1 MARDMGPI
9 IKRCRYLGIEPSVL
23 GSSKK
28 LGNRK
33 RNMRKL
39 SEYGVQLK
47 EKQKVKFIYGVL
59 EKQFRNYYKKA
70 DKMNGI
76 TGENLLQL
84 LETRLDN
91 VVFRLGYGRTRKEA
105 RQVVR
110 HNLVT
115 VNGKKANIPSIQ
127 VKVGD
132 VIEIKETKKDL
143 ERFKQVLEVT
153 STRIVPEWL
162 SADHDNL
169 KGSVVTLPKREQLDL
184 PVNECLNLKNR
195 VSKLQNRMR
204 LTVALQQSLQK
215 DAMVLLLVIHLEEFY
230 FLHYLVLL

>member
-9 IKRCRYLGIEPSVL
+9 LKRCRYLGIEPSVL

-28 LGNRK
+28 ASRRK

-70 DKMNGI
+70 EKMHGI
-76 TGENLLQL
+76 AGENLLML
-84 LETRLDN
+84 LEMRLDN
-91 VVFRLGYGRTRKEA
+91 VVYRLGYGRTRKEA
-105 RQVVR
+105 RQIVR

-115 VNGKKANIPSIQ
+115 INGSKANIPSQQ

-132 VIEIKETKKDL
+132 VIEIKESKKDL
-143 ERFKQVLEVT
+143 QRFKDVLDVT
-153 STRIVPEWL
+153 ASRIVPEWL
-162 SADHDNL
+162 SADHDSL
-169 KGSVVTLPKREQLDL
+169 KGSVNAIPKREQLDL
-184 PVNECLNLKNR
+184 PVNETLIVELY
-195 VSKLQNRMR
+195 SK
-204 LTVALQQSLQK
+204 
-215 DAMVLLLVIHLEEFY
+215 
-230 FLHYLVLL
+230 

>member
-33 RNMRKL
+33 RNLRKL

-184 PVNECLNLKNR
+184 PVNETLIVELY
-195 VSKLQNRMR
+195 SK
-204 LTVALQQSLQK
+204 
-215 DAMVLLLVIHLEEFY
+215 
-230 FLHYLVLL
+230 

>member
-184 PVNECLNLKNR
+184 LVNETLIVELY
-195 VSKLQNRMR
+195 SK
-204 LTVALQQSLQK
+204 
-215 DAMVLLLVIHLEEFY
+215 
-230 FLHYLVLL
+230 

>member
-76 TGENLLQL
+76 SGENLLQL

-132 VIEIKETKKDL
+132 VIEIKETKKDI

-184 PVNECLNLKNR
+184 PVNETLIVELY
-195 VSKLQNRMR
+195 SK
-204 LTVALQQSLQK
+204 
-215 DAMVLLLVIHLEEFY
+215 
-230 FLHYLVLL
+230 

>member
-59 EKQFRNYYKKA
+59 EKQFRNYYKTA

-184 PVNECLNLKNR
+184 PVNETLIVELY
-195 VSKLQNRMR
+195 SK
-204 LTVALQQSLQK
+204 
-215 DAMVLLLVIHLEEFY
+215 
-230 FLHYLVLL
+230 

>member
-47 EKQKVKFIYGVL
+47 EKHKVKFIYGVL

-132 VIEIKETKKDL
+132 VIEIKETKKDI

-184 PVNECLNLKNR
+184 PVNETLIVELY
-195 VSKLQNRMR
+195 SK
-204 LTVALQQSLQK
+204 
-215 DAMVLLLVIHLEEFY
+215 
-230 FLHYLVLL
+230 

>member
-162 SADHDNL
+162 SADHENL

-184 PVNECLNLKNR
+184 PVNETLIVELY
-195 VSKLQNRMR
+195 SK
-204 LTVALQQSLQK
+204 
-215 DAMVLLLVIHLEEFY
+215 
-230 FLHYLVLL
+230 

>member
-127 VKVGD
+127 VKVGV

-184 PVNECLNLKNR
+184 PVNETLIVELY
-195 VSKLQNRMR
+195 SK
-204 LTVALQQSLQK
+204 
-215 DAMVLLLVIHLEEFY
+215 
-230 FLHYLVLL
+230 

>member
-84 LETRLDN
+84 LETRIDN

-184 PVNECLNLKNR
+184 PVNETLIVELY
-195 VSKLQNRMR
+195 SK
-204 LTVALQQSLQK
+204 
-215 DAMVLLLVIHLEEFY
+215 
-230 FLHYLVLL
+230 

>member
-39 SEYGVQLK
+39 SEHGVQLK

-132 VIEIKETKKDL
+132 VIEIKETKKDI

-184 PVNECLNLKNR
+184 PVNETLIVELY
-195 VSKLQNRMR
+195 SK
-204 LTVALQQSLQK
+204 
-215 DAMVLLLVIHLEEFY
+215 
-230 FLHYLVLL
+230 

>member
-76 TGENLLQL
+76 TGDYLLQL

-132 VIEIKETKKDL
+132 VIEIKETKKDI

-184 PVNECLNLKNR
+184 PVNETLIVELY
-195 VSKLQNRMR
+195 SK
-204 LTVALQQSLQK
+204 
-215 DAMVLLLVIHLEEFY
+215 
-230 FLHYLVLL
+230 

>member
-1 MARDMGPI
+1 MAREIGPI

-28 LGNRK
+28 LGKRK

-59 EKQFRNYYKKA
+59 EKQFRNLYKRA
-70 DKMNGI
+70 DKMAGI
-76 TGENLLQL
+76 TGENLLML
-84 LETRLDN
+84 LELRLDN
-91 VVFRLGYGRTRKEA
+91 VVYRLGYGRTRKEA

-115 VNGKKANIPSIQ
+115 VNGKKANIPSITL
-127 VKVGD
+127 KVGD
-132 VIEIKETKKDL
+132 VIEIKESKKDL
-143 ERFKQVLEVT
+143 QRFKDVLEVT

-162 SADHDNL
+162 SADHDSL
-169 KGSVVTLPKREQLDL
+169 KGSITALPKREQLDL
-184 PVNECLNLKNR
+184 PVNETLIVELY
-195 VSKLQNRMR
+195 SK
-204 LTVALQQSLQK
+204 
-215 DAMVLLLVIHLEEFY
+215 
-230 FLHYLVLL
+230 

>member
-70 DKMNGI
+70 DKMNCF

-84 LETRLDN
+84 LETRIVNL
-91 VVFRLGYGRTRKEA
+91 VFRLGYGRTRKEA

-184 PVNECLNLKNR
+184 PVNETLIVELY
-195 VSKLQNRMR
+195 SK
-204 LTVALQQSLQK
+204 
-215 DAMVLLLVIHLEEFY
+215 
-230 FLHYLVLL
+230 

>member
-132 VIEIKETKKDL
+132 VIEIKETEKDL

-184 PVNECLNLKNR
+184 PVNETLIVELY
-195 VSKLQNRMR
+195 SK
-204 LTVALQQSLQK
+204 
-215 DAMVLLLVIHLEEFY
+215 
-230 FLHYLVLL
+230 